1 MKNRAYIMTHHRII
15 EAVGLAMTIA
25 GLIVA
30 IVFAATT
37 EGEVPI
43 HFGMNGEVDKWGS
56 AWEGISLPIIL
67 LITNIAMSLM
77 IRFVPL
83 DKWNMPCTVTENN
96 APFIYRNALSMVV
109 GMILCFGLMSLLGTI
124 FMYKARNLMGPSI
137 IGACALMMVI
147 TTFYIIKSVVDAKRY
162 A

>member
-15 EAVGLAMTIA
+15 EAVGLVMTLA
-25 GLIVA
+25 GLIVG
-30 IVFAATT
+30 IVFAATAK
-37 EGEVPI
+37 GEVPI

-56 AWEGISLPIIL
+56 AWEGIFLPIVL
-67 LITNIAMSLM
+67 LITNISMSLM

-83 DKWNMPCTVTENN
+83 DKWNMPCMITENN
-96 APFIYRNALSMVV
+96 APIIYRNALSMVV
-109 GMILCFGLMSLLGTI
+109 LMGFCFGIMSLLGTI

-137 IGACALMMVI
+137 LGACALMMVI
-147 TTFYIIKSVVDAKRY
+147 TTFYLIKSVVDGKRY